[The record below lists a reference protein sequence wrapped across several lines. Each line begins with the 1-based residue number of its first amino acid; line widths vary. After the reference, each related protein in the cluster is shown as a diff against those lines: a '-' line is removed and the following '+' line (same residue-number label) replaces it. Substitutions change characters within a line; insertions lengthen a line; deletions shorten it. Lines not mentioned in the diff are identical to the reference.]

1 MNILP
6 RDKQVAVI
14 SALCEGVSVRA
25 TARLTGVNRNTI
37 LSLGLKVGE
46 GCAILHDR
54 IMRGVQVPRIE
65 LDEIWSYIRKKQAH
79 RKPGD
84 LLELGDCYTFT
95 ALAGSAK
102 AILSY
107 RVGKR
112 DGDNCRAFLA
122 DLHERVLKATTRRWT

>member
-46 GCAILHDR
+46 GCAR
-54 IMRGVQVPRIE
+54 P
-65 LDEIWSYIRKKQAH
+65 
-79 RKPGD
+79 
-84 LLELGDCYTFT
+84 
-95 ALAGSAK
+95 
-102 AILSY
+102 
-107 RVGKR
+107 
-112 DGDNCRAFLA
+112 
-122 DLHERVLKATTRRWT
+122 